1 MTSQPMSVSGTLHT
15 VNLAK
20 YTYRPMR
27 NKDSI
32 RLIHLH
38 HSVDDS
44 APITVSILRARLSD
58 AKLEYEALSYTWGNQ
73 YSKQIVFCRNPPS
86 VLEVTQNC
94 YSALR
99 RLRNASVRCLW
110 IDAICIN
117 QNDDNERSAQVQMMD
132 RVFAIASRVIV
143 DLGEETSGSRLL
155 FNELVEAEQSNKLT
169 GKYTRPWPNDKIIQ
183 ELDCLFRR
191 PWFSRV
197 WVIQEVVANPC
208 VRIMCGTRQSS
219 WAALHAC
226 RMGYAQTRLQ
236 EYKSPDG
243 LWQILLD
250 TRSLAASDPRDR
262 VFALLYLLGSG
273 LDIRDQLVDYSQSSE
288 VIFTRVGKLLLSQ
301 VGLKLL
307 TATRHGHTREMPSW
321 VPDWSQKHQDNFCR
335 PGDYDDQEFI
345 DREVVVEGAASKTSQ
360 FDARCL
366 EHVEPRSGS
375 KDSGLFEL
383 QSVGKHLSTLKVKGV
398 RIGTIIYQSG
408 VFSFSDF
415 DDAKHAFLKL
425 LGFFHSGHSDK
436 HLPWCT
442 EGIYLPSDLLAVFR
456 RQWPLDGIEFVE
468 WITRGDYT
476 LMSFDSDVEEI
487 DSRLKADDSYYFT
500 SETVYC
506 FRLAMESCRLFV
518 TEDDTIGIAPQNAQ
532 AGDVMIGPY
541 FVERNPRDYRREKLH
556 VTNLAVTSH

>member
-1 MTSQPMSVSGTLHT
+1 MMSQPMGLSGTFHT

-20 YTYRPMR
+20 YTYHPMR
-27 NKDSI
+27 NEDSI

-44 APITVSILRARLSD
+44 APITISILRARLSD
-58 AKLEYEALSYTWGNQ
+58 AKLEYEALSYTWGKQ
-73 YSKQIVFCRNPPS
+73 YPKQTVFCRNPPS

-99 RLRNASVRCLW
+99 RLRSDSVRCLW

-117 QNDDNERSAQVQMMD
+117 QNDDNERSAQVRMMD

-143 DLGEETSGSRLL
+143 DLGEETPGSCLL
-155 FNELVEAEQSNKLT
+155 FNELVEAELSNKLT
-169 GKYTRPWPNDKIIQ
+169 GKYARPWPNDKIIQ

-208 VRIMCGTRQSS
+208 LRIMCGTHQSS
-219 WAALHAC
+219 WAALKAC
-226 RMGYAQTRLQ
+226 EMGYASTRVSMKEDPPIMRINCPQNLQ
-236 EYKSPDG
+236 GYKLPDG
-243 LWQILLD
+243 LWHILLD

-307 TATRHGHTREMPSW
+307 TAARHGHAREMPSW
-321 VPDWSQKHQDNFCR
+321 VPDWSQKHQDDFFR
-335 PGDYDDQEFI
+335 LREYDDQEFI
-345 DREVVVEGAASKTSQ
+345 DCEVVVEGAASKTSQ

-366 EHVEPRSGS
+366 KHVEPGSSS

-383 QSVGKHLSTLKVKGV
+383 QPVGKHLSTLKVKGV
-398 RIGTIIYQSG
+398 RIGTMICQSG

-415 DDAKHAFLKL
+415 DDAKHAFLIL
-425 LGFFHSGHSDK
+425 LGFFHFGHSDK
-436 HLPWCT
+436 HLPWRT
-442 EGIYLPSDLLAVFR
+442 EGIYLPSDLLAGKCVKC
-456 RQWPLDGIEFVE
+456 
-468 WITRGDYT
+468 
-476 LMSFDSDVEEI
+476 LMNV
-487 DSRLKADDSYYFT
+487 
-500 SETVYC
+500 
-506 FRLAMESCRLFV
+506 
-518 TEDDTIGIAPQNAQ
+518 
-532 AGDVMIGPY
+532 
-541 FVERNPRDYRREKLH
+541 
-556 VTNLAVTSH
+556 